1 MDTTMIAVH
10 IIKEAGGA
18 LDKAPIEQCEQR
30 AAEVFSVTTEG
41 FDDSDVVLGT
51 DLRYGT
57 DIASS
62 VVGAAH
68 DRSAGATVFT
78 PRGRNRWR
86 KLVTGDVTHDL
97 VRSSDVPILIPPDRE
112 ESRV

>member
-1 MDTTMIAVH
+1 MIAVH

-18 LDKAPIEQCEQR
+18 LDKASIEQCGPR
-30 AAEVFSVTTEG
+30 AAEILSVTTDG
-41 FDDSDVVLGT
+41 FDDSGVVLDT

-57 DIASS
+57 DVASS

-68 DRSAGATVFT
+68 DRSASATVLT

-86 KLVTGDVTHDL
+86 KLVTGDVTHEL

-112 ESRV
+112 GSRA